1 MQSKKREA
9 SRIFSFLKV
18 AIFLLLPVIMQIW
31 VSSTSVVAVVVLCI
45 DFPDEERRLPFFS
58 ISILPR
64 STSSTINGGRCA
76 VGSLQYDIRYYRL
89 VTKLTSVMKNLVYW
103 SGGVTQIASSENA
116 RNSQN
121 GQDGTLVS
129 GLGK

>member
-1 MQSKKREA
+1 MYYVAPHKLNHSLDFFYRTDRQKEAFYIYNAIKEERGGQA

-76 VGSLQYDIRYYRL
+76 VGSLQYDIISDTTGL
-89 VTKLTSVMKNLVYW
+89 LP
-103 SGGVTQIASSENA
+103 SSH
-116 RNSQN
+116 Q
-121 GQDGTLVS
+121 
-129 GLGK
+129 